1 MITDDLTTTHVNF
14 LKAVIENQQQL
25 SSKKTIDQY
34 RLGTSAN
41 VIRIRKALMDKEI
54 IDDMGKGLFLLDPMY
69 AYWLKTVYFIP
80 RYR

>member
-1 MITDDLTTTHVNF
+1 
-14 LKAVIENQQQL
+14 
-25 SSKKTIDQY
+25 
-34 RLGTSAN
+34 
-41 VIRIRKALMDKEI
+41 MDKEI